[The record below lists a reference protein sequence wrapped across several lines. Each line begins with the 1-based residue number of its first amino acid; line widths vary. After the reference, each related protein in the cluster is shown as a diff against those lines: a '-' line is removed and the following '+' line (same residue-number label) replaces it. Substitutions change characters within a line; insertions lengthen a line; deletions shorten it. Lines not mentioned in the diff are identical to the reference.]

1 MSRMIEKLVTV
12 FCIID
17 DLVVFS
23 DHKQIENA
31 KHRIHVAL
39 QKRTK
44 IFSVKISLQLE
55 IAF

>member
-17 DLVVFS
+17 DLAVFS

-39 QKRTK
+39 
-44 IFSVKISLQLE
+44 
-55 IAF
+55 